1 VLAESLTALA
11 VLHGAN
17 KPTSYLDAYEDIFA
31 GRRNDHLRVLELGIE
46 TGGSLLMWADY
57 FRVGRIAGLDR
68 VLPDRAMPERVRMY
82 AGEQA
87 DMALLDRVAA
97 ISGPFDFIV
106 DDCSHRAE
114 ETAASFWHL
123 FREHLRPGGVYA
135 IEDWGTGY
143 WSDFGDRGEG
153 MVGFLKS
160 LVDECG
166 RNDRER
172 GSWGGYSAARSEIA
186 YLTVFPGLA
195 IVGKP

>member
-1 VLAESLTALA
+1 VLAETLAGLA
-11 VLHGAN
+11 VRHGAN
-17 KPTSYLDAYEDIFA
+17 KPPAYLDAYEDA
-31 GRRNDHLRVLELGIE
+31 MARRRNARVRLLELGIE
-46 TGGSLLMWADY
+46 TGGSLLMWAEY
-57 FRVGRIAGLDR
+57 FPHGRIAGLDR
-68 VLPDRAMPERVRMY
+68 VLPAREMPDRVRMY
-82 AGEQA
+82 EGSQ
-87 DMALLDRVAA
+87 DDHDLLDRIGAA
-97 ISGPFDFIV
+97 DGPFDFIV

-123 FREHLRPGGVYA
+123 FREHLRPGGIYA

-143 WSDFGDRGEG
+143 WPDFGDRGEG

-172 GSWGGYSAARSEIA
+172 GSWGGRSAAQSEIA